1 MLLDD
6 LAEHGWDSNWKIKW
20 SEKWFPDDLSE
31 LLISYEKTD
40 CDNDVD
46 NDFEVNFDHDDD
58 DYITD
63 DEKEFNDENWKTQFN
78 RCVAKFRMTTIIF
91 VYFFVPCW
99 KTKHRGLWDVIYYV
113 EHHIKLLYKCI
124 LCVNIGVRTIAPE
137 ENCPSVRVRV

>member
-1 MLLDD
+1 MMLLND

-63 DEKEFNDENWKTQFN
+63 DEKEWWELKD
-78 RCVAKFRMTTIIF
+78 II
-91 VYFFVPCW
+91 
-99 KTKHRGLWDVIYYV
+99 
-113 EHHIKLLYKCI
+113 
-124 LCVNIGVRTIAPE
+124 
-137 ENCPSVRVRV
+137 